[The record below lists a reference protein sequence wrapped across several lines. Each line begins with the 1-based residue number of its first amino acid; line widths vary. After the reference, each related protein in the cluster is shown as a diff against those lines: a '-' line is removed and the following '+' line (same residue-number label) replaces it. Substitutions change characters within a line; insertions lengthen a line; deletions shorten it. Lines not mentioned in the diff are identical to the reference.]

1 MDRSPE
7 AVRRRYKY
15 AGPDTGDDRVWSE
28 TGCTCV
34 YALVLIRAEPSITL
48 TLAGIE
54 YIIVDAHEDIQAF
67 LAHGQELVVR
77 LNGDVSDI
85 ELNNIRSYLHLLDL
99 RIATIQGARTVQHA
113 HNVLRKRAA

>member
-1 MDRSPE
+1 MN
-7 AVRRRYKY
+7 
-15 AGPDTGDDRVWSE
+15 
-28 TGCTCV
+28 
-34 YALVLIRAEPSITL
+34 
-48 TLAGIE
+48 
-54 YIIVDAHEDIQAF
+54 AHEDIQAF

-99 RIATIQGARTVQHA
+99 RIAAIQGARTVQHA

>member
-1 MDRSPE
+1 M
-7 AVRRRYKY
+7 
-15 AGPDTGDDRVWSE
+15 
-28 TGCTCV
+28 
-34 YALVLIRAEPSITL
+34 
-48 TLAGIE
+48 
-54 YIIVDAHEDIQAF
+54 DAHEDIQAF

-113 HNVLRKRAA
+113 HNVWRPEDHFNRCR